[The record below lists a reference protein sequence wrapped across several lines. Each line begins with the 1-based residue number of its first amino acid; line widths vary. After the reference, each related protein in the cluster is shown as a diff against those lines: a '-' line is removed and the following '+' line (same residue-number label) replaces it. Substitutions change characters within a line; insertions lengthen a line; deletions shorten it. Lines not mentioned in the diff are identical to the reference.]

1 MTAYITAIVLSFF
14 GFVLLAALLLV
25 PVYRFLRREET
36 LSRQW
41 TPEALARRMRETAS
55 SNGTD
60 PPEHP

>member
-41 TPEALARRMRETAS
+41 TPEALARRMRETTS
-55 SNGTD
+55 SNGID
-60 PPEHP
+60 SPEHP